1 MDFGSHTAYSY
12 QYDGKRSKVKL
23 AYNTRF
29 AGGDGSAGAILQL
42 RYSRWN
48 TLSDSGFSR

>member
-29 AGGDGSAGAILQL
+29 TGGDGSAGAILQL
-42 RYSRWN
+42 R
-48 TLSDSGFSR
+48 